1 MFGSDYYLDR
11 LVLSA
16 ESDGYGFDSR
26 ISQNVEE
33 VVQLFFFIVVSFK
46 IESVQL
52 NNRDAVWLNWLT
64 ASV

>member
-33 VVQLFFFIVVSFK
+33 VVQLFFLSSSVSK
-46 IESVQL
+46 SKV
-52 NNRDAVWLNWLT
+52 
-64 ASV
+64 SS